1 MLALTTSGRA
11 GLLPCRPQQI
21 GTAMTMTYSG
31 TTALITGASSGL
43 GSEFASRFAAR
54 GSNLVLVAR
63 RADRLEELARQVRAE
78 HGIAVTVLPMDLG
91 RPGVGKELV
100 DEMANR
106 GITVDTLINNA
117 GFGTRAPLVE
127 EDPEVIASE
136 IALNVAALVDIT
148 RAFLPGMLSSGKGA
162 LVNVASTAA
171 FQPIPGMAVYGATK
185 AFVLSFTEAV
195 AHEAKSSGLRVLAL
209 CPGATR
215 TEFFHVLGSES
226 AAVGRMQT
234 SGQVGQTALKA
245 LDRPGT
251 PGSVVAGWANRI
263 AAGLAQRLP
272 RALAVGIAAR
282 AVQE

>member
-1 MLALTTSGRA
+1 
-11 GLLPCRPQQI
+11 
-21 GTAMTMTYSG
+21 MTMTYTG

-43 GSEFASRFAAR
+43 GAEFANRFAAR

-63 RADRLEELARQVRAE
+63 RVDRLEELAQALRSD
-78 HGIAVTVLPMDLG
+78 HGVTVTVLPMDLG
-91 RPGVGKELV
+91 REGVGSELKR
-100 DEMANR
+100 ELSAR

-117 GFGTRAPLVE
+117 GFGTRGPLAE
-127 EDPEVIASE
+127 EDPDIIASE
-136 IALNVAALVDIT
+136 ISLNVAALVDIT
-148 RAFLPGMLSSGKGA
+148 RAFLPGMLVSGMGA

-195 AHEAKSSGLRVLAL
+195 AHETKNAGLRVLAL

-215 TEFFHVLGSES
+215 TEFFDVLGSES

-234 SGQVGQTALKA
+234 SAQVVATALKA

-251 PGSVVAGWANRI
+251 PASVVSGWANRI
-263 AAGLAQRLP
+263 AAGFAQRLP
-272 RALAVGIAAR
+272 RALVVGIAAR

>member
-1 MLALTTSGRA
+1 
-11 GLLPCRPQQI
+11 
-21 GTAMTMTYSG
+21 MTMTYSG

-43 GSEFASRFAAR
+43 GAEFASRLAAR

-63 RADRLEELARQVRAE
+63 RADRLEELAKELRAE
-78 HGIAVTVLPMDLG
+78 HGVAVTVLPMDLG
-91 RPGVGKELV
+91 RAGVGKELLE
-100 DEMANR
+100 EMATR

-148 RAFLPGMLSSGKGA
+148 RAFMPGMLSSGKGA

-215 TEFFHVLGSES
+215 TEFFDVLGSES

-234 SGQVGQTALKA
+234 SAQVVETALKA
-245 LDRPGT
+245 LGRPGT
-251 PGSVVAGWANRI
+251 PASVVSGWANRI

-272 RALAVGIAAR
+272 RALVVGIAAR